1 MIPQPSACTT
11 NVDEHG
17 LSHRRSWP
25 LANKARTSSNRSS
38 WSKSRPLSLGVDETS
53 WRGTVPRSPSFRFR
67 ASVRKRTEY
76 ALARPHQLNAA
87 LLARRLARA
96 GPGHARSIPRRL
108 GRHAGDAHFVQL
120 VERLNL
126 VSPEFA
132 EWWPRHDVP
141 PTDRGPQRLR
151 SSEGRTNDSREH

>member
-1 MIPQPSACTT
+1 MSTVSRIDDLRLLRIKPALLQIDRAGRNP
-11 NVDEHG
+11 G
-17 LSHRRSWP
+17 LCPWASKRRP
-25 LANKARTSSNRSS
+25 
-38 WSKSRPLSLGVDETS
+38 GVEPC
-53 WRGTVPRSPSFRFR
+53 RGRLLFRFR

-76 ALARPHQLNAA
+76 ALARVHQLNAA
-87 LLARRLARA
+87 LLARRLALA
-96 GPGHARSIPRRL
+96 GPGHTRPIPRRL

-132 EWWPRHDVP
+132 EWWPRHDALP
-141 PTDRGPQRLR
+141 MDRGPQRLR